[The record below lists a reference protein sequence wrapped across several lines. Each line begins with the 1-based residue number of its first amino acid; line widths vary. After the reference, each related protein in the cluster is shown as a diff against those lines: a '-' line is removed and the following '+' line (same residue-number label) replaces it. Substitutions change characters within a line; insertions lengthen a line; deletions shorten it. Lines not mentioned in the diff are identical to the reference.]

1 MKYSSI
7 ITTAILL
14 ISVLVLQG
22 CDRPSNRMD
31 TADNSVIESERD
43 LSERDLEDGS
53 SEVNAEVQVF
63 RNENEEKI
71 TENNRLIAE
80 IREKIRNET
89 DMEVKARHELRLEAF
104 EEANRELKRDMDNYR
119 ASTSDDWSEF
129 KDDYADR
136 MENLGDSLKDFFSP
150 SNTTTSSIN

>member
-7 ITTAILL
+7 ITTAIVL
-14 ISVLVLQG
+14 ISVLILQG

-31 TADNSVIESERD
+31 SAETSVIESD
-43 LSERDLEDGS
+43 RDLEVAT
-53 SEVNAEVQVF
+53 SEVNAEVQIF
-63 RNENEEKI
+63 RNEIEEKI

-119 ASTSDDWSEF
+119 ASTSADWSEF
-129 KDDYADR
+129 KDDYSDR
-136 MENLGDSLKDFFSP
+136 MENLGDSLRDFFSP
-150 SNTTTSSIN
+150 SNTSTSSIN